1 MLMWV
6 SSDGCIEKLFYL
18 RKYDTEVKSKLAKAN
33 LSWSYMEQVIGFLSP
48 NNKFLHRCSKP
59 DIAELKKYNNR
70 FI

>member
-33 LSWSYMEQVIGFLSP
+33 ELE
-48 NNKFLHRCSKP
+48 LHGAS
-59 DIAELKKYNNR
+59 NR
-70 FI
+70 FSIPQ